1 MKTKTMQEK
10 ENKDFIFKLMI
21 SEQQKEIQEL
31 KEENKN
37 LYWMLKKQFEWLS
50 DRIEKERQ
58 NKNK

>member
-21 SEQQKEIQEL
+21 SGQQKEIQEL